1 MRRTGLVVA
10 TVDYFTGQPTTDN
23 AAKPQN
29 SEPCYTFGTAFS
41 TAGGGGPMK
50 TWEYKIINVR
60 SENYSMDPR
69 RAEELNRL
77 GDDGW
82 ELVSITSINFK
93 TGATDHIGMVF
104 KREKQQPHA

>member
-1 MRRTGLVVA
+1 
-10 TVDYFTGQPTTDN
+10 
-23 AAKPQN
+23 
-29 SEPCYTFGTAFS
+29 
-41 TAGGGGPMK
+41 MK

-82 ELVSITSINFK
+82 ELVSISNNNV
-93 TGATDHIGMVF
+93 AYM
-104 KREKQQPHA
+104 KRQHPEPAPVPTTRRRAPAARTQEA

>member
-1 MRRTGLVVA
+1 
-10 TVDYFTGQPTTDN
+10 
-23 AAKPQN
+23 
-29 SEPCYTFGTAFS
+29 
-41 TAGGGGPMK
+41 MK

-104 KREKQQPHA
+104 KREKQPASA

>member
-1 MRRTGLVVA
+1 
-10 TVDYFTGQPTTDN
+10 
-23 AAKPQN
+23 
-29 SEPCYTFGTAFS
+29 
-41 TAGGGGPMK
+41 MK

-82 ELVSITSINFK
+82 SWSASPRSTSRPVRPITSAWSSNVRSS
-93 TGATDHIGMVF
+93 THPA
-104 KREKQQPHA
+104 

>member
-1 MRRTGLVVA
+1 VESHPDDRRL
-10 TVDYFTGQPTTDN
+10 DDPTTAGR
-23 AAKPQN
+23 AAR
-29 SEPCYTFGTAFS
+29 TAQFPVLHYS
-41 TAGGGGPMK
+41 AQSSRQSIVREADMK
-50 TWEYKIINVR
+50 IWEYKIINVR

-77 GDDGW
+77 GDEGW

-104 KREKQQPHA
+104 KREKAAEKSA